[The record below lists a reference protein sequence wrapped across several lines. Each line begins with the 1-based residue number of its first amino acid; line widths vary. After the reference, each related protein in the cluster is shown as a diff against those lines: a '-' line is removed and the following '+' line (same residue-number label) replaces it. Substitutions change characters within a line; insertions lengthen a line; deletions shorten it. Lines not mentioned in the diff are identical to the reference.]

1 MSILI
6 PWILPAERLDPE
18 VEQLKFLVASL
29 EAGVRFG
36 GCLREALGTI
46 IQLLAS
52 ATTTDVQEAVTLLMT
67 FRQFQVDGTGQA
79 LRRMLP
85 LVFSREQGAALMC
98 YSARATAS

>member
-1 MSILI
+1 MGV
-6 PWILPAERLDPE
+6 AERTDPE
-18 VEQLKFLVASL
+18 LEQLKFLVASL

-36 GCLREALGTI
+36 GCLREALATI

-52 ATTTDVQEAVTLLMT
+52 STQTDVQEAVTLLMV

-85 LVFSREQGAALMC
+85 LVFSQEQG
-98 YSARATAS
+98 TAWEIT